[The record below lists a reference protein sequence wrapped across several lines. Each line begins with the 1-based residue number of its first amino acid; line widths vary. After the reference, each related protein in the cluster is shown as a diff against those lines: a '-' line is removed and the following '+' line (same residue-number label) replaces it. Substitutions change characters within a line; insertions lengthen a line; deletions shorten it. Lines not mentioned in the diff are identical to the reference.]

1 MRPRP
6 LRPAAALA
14 LALAATA
21 AWALGC
27 GGSDGPP
34 GVSDP
39 DGPKTAT
46 VPVIRAVDGDTIL
59 VRIDGEAR
67 YVRYI
72 GVDTPETVK
81 PDTPVQCYGPRA
93 SAFTHR
99 ETDGETV
106 RLVFDREREDVYGR
120 LLAYVYRGNDF
131 LNADLV
137 RRGLARTLTF
147 PPNTAHRP
155 LFARL
160 AQRAARSGRG
170 LWGAC

>member
-1 MRPRP
+1 MTARATTA
-6 LRPAAALA
+6 LILAALA
-14 LALAATA
+14 LSTA
-21 AWALGC
+21 GC
-27 GGSDGPP
+27 GSGGSP

-39 DGPKTAT
+39 DGPRSVT

-59 VRIDGEAR
+59 VRVDGQAQ

-81 PDTPVQCYGPRA
+81 PDTPVQCFGPQA

-99 ETDGETV
+99 QTDGRTV
-106 RLVFDREREDVYGR
+106 RLVFDRERQDVYGR
-120 LLAYVYRGNDF
+120 LLAYVYRGRDF

-137 RRGLARTLTF
+137 RKGFARTLPF
-147 PPNTAHRP
+147 PPNTAHAP

-160 AQRAARSGRG
+160 AQSAARSGRG
-170 LWGAC
+170 LWTAC